1 MLHFLKML
9 DLSSK
14 EIQDLLDLA
23 DRMKYDEKHALTTP
37 SLSGRNVALVFRR
50 PTTRSRISLEVG
62 INQLGGRAMYLP
74 AQTTHIERGE
84 PLEDT
89 ARTLSR
95 YCDAVVLHSFEQS
108 EVEALARYGS
118 IPVINARTDFAH
130 PLRALADL
138 MTIRE
143 HKRTLAG
150 LKLAVIGDG
159 SGVMNSAIIA
169 ALKSRMSVAV
179 ACPEGCDPP
188 NEILEYAA
196 QAGRFE
202 LYRDP
207 RGAARAADA
216 VITTDWNLG
225 SDNNAERIAQF
236 SGFTLNT
243 EIMNYAKSDAL
254 VLHALPARRGREI
267 APEMFE
273 LHSTEIFDSCE
284 NLLHVEKAVF
294 NALMGY

>member
-1 MLHFLKML
+1 MLHLLKML

-14 EIQDLLDLA
+14 EIQTLLDLA
-23 DRMKYDEKHALTTP
+23 DRMKYDERHAMTAP

-50 PTTRSRISLEVG
+50 PTTRARISLEVG
-62 INQLGGRAMYLP
+62 VNQLGGRAMYLP
-74 AQTTHIERGE
+74 AQTMHIERE

-89 ARTLSR
+89 ARALSR
-95 YCDAVVLHSFEQS
+95 YCDAIVLHSFEQE

-118 IPVINARTDFAH
+118 IPVINASTSFAH
-130 PLRALADL
+130 PLRAMADL

-143 HKRTLAG
+143 YKKELSG

-159 SGVMNSAIIA
+159 SGQMNSAIIG
-169 ALKSRMSVAV
+169 ALKSRMNVAV

-188 NEILEYAA
+188 REILEYAA
-196 QAGRFE
+196 QAGHFE

-225 SDNNAERIAQF
+225 GDSERASLF
-236 SGFTLNT
+236 KGYTLNT

-254 VLHALPARRGREI
+254 VLHSMPAHRGKEI
-267 APEMFE
+267 SPEMFE
-273 LHSTEIFDSCE
+273 LHSAEIFDACE
-284 NLLHVEKAVF
+284 NLLHVEKAVY
-294 NALMGY
+294 NALLGY